1 MECWRQSYEEK
12 KIPKESVTGVLG
24 LPGGIILGP
33 KTHDVALG
41 REGNKEEPGARR
53 KILYV

>member
-1 MECWRQSYEEK
+1 MECWRQSYKER
-12 KIPKESVTGVLG
+12 KIPKESVIGVLG
-24 LPGGIILGP
+24 LPGGIVLGP